1 MGDDYEKEIWKE
13 HLKYLQGHVHDQVIK
28 IAFQIKRKLNILPS
42 YLVHDEIVYTGDYTM
57 IDSLKDSLNESLLK
71 IGMNGTI
78 TVLKNKEE

>member
-1 MGDDYEKEIWKE
+1 
-13 HLKYLQGHVHDQVIK
+13 
-28 IAFQIKRKLNILPS
+28 
-42 YLVHDEIVYTGDYTM
+42 M